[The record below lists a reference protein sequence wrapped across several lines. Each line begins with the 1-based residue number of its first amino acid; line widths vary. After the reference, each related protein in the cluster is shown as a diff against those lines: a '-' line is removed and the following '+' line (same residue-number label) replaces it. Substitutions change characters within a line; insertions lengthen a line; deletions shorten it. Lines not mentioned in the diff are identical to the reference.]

1 MDSFNFDFDTDS
13 TLTNDTNSNSSDLD
27 WTAFQSAS
35 PTITSNSPFSPTW
48 LAQQDDAV
56 APDNRSSLMTTPHD
70 DGIYFEIEHF
80 FNGLNQQQQPQQ
92 QTQAT
97 PPSSLEEA
105 AAQGIIEPIHVNIHI
120 PDQTRND
127 LNQFE
132 TSAVCRLSL
141 DSRQSRES
149 LIFSIASIIRRS
161 ATIGRVLVY
170 QLHSFHVFPPHV
182 RNAIINCPIM
192 QWN

>member
-27 WTAFQSAS
+27 WTAFQSAP

-48 LAQQDDAV
+48 LAQPDDAV
-56 APDNRSSLMTTPHD
+56 APDNRSNLMTTPHD

-80 FNGLNQQQQPQQ
+80 FNGLNQQQQ
-92 QTQAT
+92 QTQPT
-97 PPSSLEEA
+97 PPSPLEEA
-105 AAQGIIEPIHVNIHI
+105 TAQGIIEPIHVNIHI

-132 TSAVCRLSL
+132 TSAVCHVSL
-141 DSRQSRES
+141 GCSTV
-149 LIFSIASIIRRS
+149 F
-161 ATIGRVLVY
+161 LVVD
-170 QLHSFHVFPPHV
+170 L
-182 RNAIINCPIM
+182 
-192 QWN
+192 